1 MHERG
6 AVRLPRPRDVV
17 LFGLLPLFVLG
28 NDLYFSL
35 VRPTRHHL
43 WDFFTFLAAGR
54 AALHGRSPYPEHA
67 TIAVLGAAKSFVYPP
82 IASYL
87 FAPFA
92 ALPVQAAEVLFFLA
106 SIACLVG
113 ALRLLGVR
121 DWRCYTLPLL
131 WLPVYS
137 SLSLG
142 TISPILVLLLA
153 CGWRYRDE
161 RPRLSAAA
169 LGLAVVAKLF
179 LLPIVIWLVATRRWR
194 AASWTAA
201 FAAAAFLVPFAPLG
215 WRALGHYEHLLR
227 MLDTALGTN
236 SFSARTLLHA
246 IGIGSTTSALMVGL
260 CVAVLLFGA
269 VRIGRRGG
277 DAGSLAL
284 ALAAALVL
292 SPIVWTHYYVLLLVP
307 IGIVRPR
314 LSALWFVPLVFWI
327 EPNIQHF
334 GDPWRLGVE
343 IGAAFAVCLFAARP
357 DFSADQVSRAG
368 GVAPSPAR

>member
-1 MHERG
+1 MQQR
-6 AVRLPRPRDVV
+6 AADRLPKPRDLV
-17 LFGLLPLFVLG
+17 LFGLLPLFFLA

-43 WDFFTFLAAGR
+43 WDFFTFRAAGR
-54 AALHGRSPYPEHA
+54 AVLHGRSPYPEHA
-67 TIAVLGAAKSFVYPP
+67 TVAVLAAAKSFVYPP

-87 FAPFA
+87 FAPLA
-92 ALPVQAAEVLFFLA
+92 ALPVEASEVIFFLA
-106 SIACLVG
+106 SIACLLG

-121 DWRCYTLPLL
+121 DWRCYTLPFL

-142 TISPILVLLLA
+142 TISPLLVLLLA

-161 RPRLSAAA
+161 RPRLAAA
-169 LGLAVVAKLF
+169 AIGLAVVAKLF
-179 LLPIVIWLVATRRWR
+179 LLPIVLWLVATRRWR
-194 AASWTAA
+194 TASWTAA

-215 WRALGHYEHLLR
+215 WHALRRYEHLLR
-227 MLDTALGTN
+227 MLDAGLGTD
-236 SFSARTLLHA
+236 SFSTRTLLHSA
-246 IGIGSTTSALMVGL
+246 GVGSTTSTLVVGL
-260 CVAVLLFGA
+260 CVVGFAFGA
-269 VRIGRRGG
+269 LRLGRRGG

-284 ALAAALVL
+284 ALAAALLL

-314 LSALWFVPLVFWI
+314 LSPLWFLPLVFWI

-334 GDPWRLGVE
+334 GDSWRLGVE
-343 IGAAFAVCLFAARP
+343 IAAGLAVCLFAARP

-368 GVAPSPAR
+368 GVAPSRAR